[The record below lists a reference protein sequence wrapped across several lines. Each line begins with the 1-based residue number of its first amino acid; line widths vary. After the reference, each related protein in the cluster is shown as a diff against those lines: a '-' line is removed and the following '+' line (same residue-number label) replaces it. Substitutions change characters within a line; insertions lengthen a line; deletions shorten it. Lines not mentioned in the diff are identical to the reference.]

1 MKYWALLL
9 FFPFSAQAVT
19 YICVINGQPVY
30 TTIKQ
35 AGQVCEI
42 SNMNGIVEHASNHQN
57 NQDNQY
63 NQSDKD
69 EIYHIWHE
77 YEYGSYDKT
86 PILPR
91 VANTETSLP
100 KPMISQNKNPIKTTP
115 KAPSVSSVSSEH
127 LPFSKV
133 ILNRRSSVPQGMM
146 NRKQILQQEIQRE
159 NMALQIAREQLANA
173 RKRGDADMVKRL
185 SMVVLDREQNLMSL
199 RREIKR

>member
-9 FFPFSAQAVT
+9 FFPLSAQAVT

-57 NQDNQY
+57 NQDNQSY
-63 NQSDKD
+63 KD